1 MATAVTLI
9 VWLDNLDARNL
20 GVMLVIHSLS
30 ECGIV
35 TTLLSGL
42 GRVS

>member
-20 GVMLVIHSLS
+20 GGDAGDSF
-30 ECGIV
+30 
-35 TTLLSGL
+35 TK
-42 GRVS
+42 